1 MKSCSDKRLT
11 HVWVTAVVGAGAV
24 MLIGGFLVG
33 TLQRFDEEQPDEE
46 QSCDDSPPLPCDTTE
61 LEECSRQHTNLLI
74 QYDQLS
80 DSRRECDRAIKGCIE
95 HLENRDKELRQAR
108 QGCDIQDALQ
118 LKNNQ

>member
-1 MKSCSDKRLT
+1 MNRYT
-11 HVWVTAVVGAGAV
+11 VFAWVVAAVGWV
-24 MLIGGFLVG
+24 MIVAALIIAF
-33 TLQRFDEEQPDEE
+33 QQPDEE